1 MAFGFTPK
9 FEQELDLNGLDSKH
23 YLAIALEAVKQ
34 LDWKINYKSRS
45 GFIAIIGG
53 GLFNTMEE
61 FRIVIQDTK
70 VFITSKRVTSGMYD
84 FGKNK
89 HHVEDFIEAF
99 TKIQSSL
106 SEEQIEEEIQELSPV
121 FESTEVDQLTLPPPD
136 FKDNVK
142 SFVSFFIPRKDFF
155 ITPIIID
162 LNLLVFISMVIS
174 GVSFFEPTAQDL
186 LHWGANLRGIT
197 LEGQWWRLVTN
208 VFLHIG
214 IFHILL
220 NMYALL
226 YIGVVLEPYLGKT
239 RFAFAYLFTGIL
251 ASLSSI
257 YWHPNTVSAGASGAI
272 FGMYGVFLAMLTTN
286 FIDKSVR
293 KPLLLS
299 IGVFVVLNLANG
311 VKDGIDNAA
320 HLGGLISGL
329 VIGYAYYFSLK
340 DAPSLKLKYLTIALL
355 SIAVLAT
362 SFTVYH
368 NIPNDYGRYD
378 AYMKDF
384 SINEVTALSVFKMTH
399 NSSNDGVITAFKE
412 KGIDNWNKNLK
423 VIDSIDKLDLPV
435 GFRVRGDKLRRYCR
449 LRIKSYNYIIE
460 DVSTNSRQHRSA
472 IDSCNIQLLAIV
484 DSLKSSN

>member
-9 FEQELDLNGLDSKH
+9 FEQELDLNGLDPKH

-34 LDWKINYKSRS
+34 LDWKINYTSRS
-45 GFIAIIGG
+45 GLIAIIGG
-53 GLFNTMEE
+53 GLFSTVEE
-61 FRIVIQDTK
+61 FRIVIQDTN
-70 VFITSKRVTSGMYD
+70 VFITSKRVSSGMYD
-84 FGKNK
+84 AGKNK
-89 HHVEDFIEAF
+89 RHVEDFMEAF
-99 TKIQSSL
+99 AKIQSSWP
-106 SEEQIEEEIQELSPV
+106 EAQIEEEIRGLSPV
-121 FESTEVDQLTLPPPD
+121 FDSTEVDQLTLPRPD
-136 FKDNVK
+136 FKANVTG
-142 SFVSFFIPRKDFF
+142 FVSFFIPRKDFF

-162 LNLLVFISMVIS
+162 LNLLVFILMMIS
-174 GVSFFEPTAQDL
+174 GVSFFEPTIQDL
-186 LHWGANLRGIT
+186 LNWGANLRGIT

-226 YIGVVLEPYLGKT
+226 YIGVVLEPYLGKA

-257 YWHPNTVSAGASGAI
+257 YWHPNIVSAGASGAI

-293 KPLLLS
+293 KPFLVS
-299 IGVFVVLNLANG
+299 IVVFVVLNLANG
-311 VKDGIDNAA
+311 LKEEIDNAA
-320 HLGGLISGL
+320 HIGGLISGL

-340 DAPSLKLKYLTIALL
+340 DAASLKLKYVTIGLI
-355 SIAVLAT
+355 SIAVLVT
-362 SFTVYH
+362 SFKVYH
-368 NIPNDYGRYD
+368 NIPNDYGKYD

-384 SINEVTALSVFKMTH
+384 SNNEATALSVFKMVK
-399 NSSNDGVITAFKE
+399 NSSNDDIIAALKT

-435 GFRVRGDKLRRYCR
+435 EFRVRDNKLRQYCR
-449 LRIKSYNYIIE
+449 LRIKSYNYAIE
-460 DVSTNSRQHRSA
+460 DITANSKQNTSA
-472 IDSCNIQLLAIV
+472 IDSCNVQLQAII